1 MTSENQTTDENAE
14 HIATLLECNQHAIA
28 GDISWLTAPGAA
40 LIRAQSAEIERL
52 RAALDDLEMH
62 AVALDVA
69 PGWQCICNT
78 EWEQV
83 YGKRP

>member
-1 MTSENQTTDENAE
+1 MPAEDKTTAALP
-14 HIATLLECNQHAIA
+14 ATLREYRAATH
-28 GDISWLTAPGAA
+28 GHLTATLAA
-40 LIRAQSAEIERL
+40 AADEIERL

-62 AVALDVA
+62 AVALNVA

-83 YGKRP
+83 YGKHP

>member
-1 MTSENQTTDENAE
+1 MASDPQSTD
-14 HIATLLECNQHAIA
+14 IL
-28 GDISWLTAPGAA
+28 AA
-40 LIRAQSAEIERL
+40 LHDPRNAGHLNAAAADEIERL

-78 EWEQV
+78 EWEQI